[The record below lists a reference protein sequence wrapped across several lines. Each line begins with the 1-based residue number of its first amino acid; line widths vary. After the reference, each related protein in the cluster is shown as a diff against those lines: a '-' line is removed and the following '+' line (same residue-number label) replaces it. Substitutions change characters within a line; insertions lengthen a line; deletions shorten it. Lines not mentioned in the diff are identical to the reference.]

1 MKSINTKQV
10 RIVKSSE
17 RSRREELL
25 QEKAANQKKSTQETA
40 RDMMSTVTG
49 WVNELHSRQQ
59 AETARAIRSLFPE
72 PTAAK

>member
-17 RSRREELL
+17 RNRREELE
-25 QEKAANQKKSTQETA
+25 QEKAANQKKTAQETA

-49 WVNELHSRQQ
+49 WVNELHLRQQ

-72 PTAAK
+72 PTAVK

>member
-1 MKSINTKQV
+1 MNTKQV
-10 RIVKSSE
+10 RIIKSSE
-17 RSRREELL
+17 RNRRDEAA
-25 QEKAANQKKSTQETA
+25 QEKAVSQKKTAQETA

-49 WVNELHSRQQ
+49 WVNDLQLRQQ